1 MSEEAEDLNSSPLL
15 QDIFLETEEIATEP
29 QHFASENVPSDLDI
43 FSDDE
48 DEDADNSNDP
58 ARNLLSQRDM
68 ILSQISASQTA
79 AVLLSQE
86 EIAEEL
92 LEVLPETGMETDD
105 NNGDD
110 ENTSNKSDNDE
121 NVTSESED
129 EENDGSSVVSSE
141 ASFGSSNNNEKK
153 TKKKKDSQKHTMKKK
168 VKSQESSSSFIP
180 EEANLVAQS
189 EIETVKRIEQGPS
202 QAELQRRKLIEL

>member
-1 MSEEAEDLNSSPLL
+1 MMSEEAEDLNSSPLL

-29 QHFASENVPSDLDI
+29 QHFASENVLSDLDI
-43 FSDDE
+43 FSD

-92 LEVLPETGMETDD
+92 LEVLPETSMETDD

-121 NVTSESED
+121 NAASESED
-129 EENDGSSVVSSE
+129 EENDATSIVSSE
-141 ASFGSSNNNEKK
+141 ASFGSTNNNEKK
-153 TKKKKDSQKHTMKKK
+153 TKKKKDSQKQTMKKEE
-168 VKSQESSSSFIP
+168 KSQESSSSFIP